1 MDDYSQLVYTT
12 IVFQE
17 WQRRNIERLYGPQM
31 RRDFEKVFPAGGDL
45 VIPSNIILGE
55 N

>member
-1 MDDYSQLVYTT
+1 MDDYGLPVDTP

-17 WQRRNIERLYGPQM
+17 WQRRNIEWLYGPQM
-31 RRDFEKVFPAGGDL
+31 RRDFGKVFPAGGDL
-45 VIPSNIILGE
+45 VIPNNIILGE